1 MQKITNQKISVC
13 SLNSG
18 LKIVDVSLNFFLE
31 DPIRIQVQVIA
42 DGLRI
47 FQLETTNFAIQ
58 KIGRYLVST
67 KLIWFG
73 QAEFY
78 ETVQTF

>member
-1 MQKITNQKISVC
+1 LAIFLKKIANWKISVC

-31 DPIRIQVQVIA
+31 DPIRIRVQVIA

-47 FQLETTNFAIQ
+47 FQLETTNFANQ
-58 KIGRYLVST
+58 KIGRYLVNT
-67 KLIWFG
+67 KLIEKLDLVWSG
-73 QAEFY
+73 
-78 ETVQTF
+78 